1 MHCQGPLPLASKYVT
16 QLGMVP
22 EPLGVSMA
30 ETTQSNEGQGGHLVR
45 QIGFWSGVAVVVG
58 STIGSGI
65 FKNPADIADKL
76 PGPLPMLMVWIIGG
90 LVVLCGALT
99 LAEVGG
105 AFPYSGGHYVFIRE
119 AFGRMPAFLFGWA
132 QLLLIRPSSIGAVAI
147 VFGQYA
153 LRMFGIKPEDPN
165 FNSWS
170 AYLAIAAILVVATA
184 NYRGVKFGTGIQNLT
199 TVLKV
204 GGIIVLVLLAF
215 AIGLP
220 KTGGHFT
227 PLAPSGSFSISA
239 FGLALVSALWAY
251 DGWSDGAYVGGELVD
266 PKKNLPRVIVLGTA
280 IIIGVYF
287 LANLAYLSVLSVAD
301 ISKSPIIAADT
312 MSVLVGSFGV
322 TFITATVMLST
333 FGTVNGSLLTSP
345 RIFFAMAE
353 DKLFFEPV
361 ARVHPKFLTPYVS
374 VSICG
379 GLGIFYVVVAS
390 IFTGSQAFSTL
401 TDAFVIAIV
410 PFYALAVGSVFVFRG
425 REKRRQGPSP
435 NAGSSLPDSLTDP
448 TTPGHSETHPHPY
461 DPPVHTP
468 LYPIV
473 PAVFIA
479 STAFLLANSMLDA
492 GSRVAT
498 LLTLG
503 LVVAGAPVYYA
514 TIGRGMG
521 K

>member
-1 MHCQGPLPLASKYVT
+1 
-16 QLGMVP
+16 
-22 EPLGVSMA
+22 MA
-30 ETTQSNEGQGGHLVR
+30 EATQPNEGQGGHLVR

-65 FKNPADIADKL
+65 FKNPADIAAKL
-76 PGPLPMLMVWIIGG
+76 PGPLPMLMVWLVGG

-153 LRMFGIKPEDPN
+153 LRMFGVKPEDPN
-165 FNSWS
+165 FTAWS
-170 AYLAIAAILVVATA
+170 AYLAAGAILIVGTA

-220 KTGGHFT
+220 KTGGHFS
-227 PLAPSGSFSISA
+227 PLAPGGSFDISM

-266 PKKNLPRVIVLGTA
+266 PKKNLPRVIVMGTA
-280 IIIGVYF
+280 IIIAVYL

-301 ISKSPIIAADT
+301 MSKSSIIAADT

-322 TFITATVMLST
+322 TFITATVMFST
-333 FGTVNGSLLTSP
+333 FGTVNGSMLTSP

-361 ARVHPKFLTPYVS
+361 ARVHPRFQTPYVS
-374 VSICG
+374 VAICG
-379 GLGIFYVVVAS
+379 GLGTFYVVVAS
-390 IFTGSQAFSTL
+390 LFTGSQAFSTL

-410 PFYALAVGSVFVFRG
+410 PFYALAVGSVFVFRR
-425 REKRRQGPSP
+425 RERKRQGSVT
-435 NAGSSLPDSLTDP
+435 NGDAALPDSLADP
-448 TTPGHSETHPHPY
+448 PSPGHLETHPHPY
-461 DPPVHTP
+461 NPPVHTP
-468 LYPIV
+468 LYPVV
-473 PAVFIA
+473 PGVFIA
-479 STAFLLANSMLDA
+479 STVFLLTNSMLDSS
-492 GSRVAT
+492 SRTAT

-503 LVVAGAPVYYA
+503 LVLAGAPVYYG
-514 TIGRGMG
+514 TIGRR
-521 K
+521 